1 LTSLAE
7 RLAESLGAKAGK
19 LPGTEVSAVLLHG
32 QWVSLPHLS
41 FGNWPPHQYINEPAP
56 SFGSHLSWHWRG
68 TNHSLKNPYKLTSWL
83 YLKPECS
90 FSGALQKKIKRAKQQ
105 AFSCKAGGL
114 ELLNEFWP
122 VYARHIHRLGSLPL
136 PKRFFRVLLEGF
148 DEGKA
153 EIILL
158 YQQGKVRG
166 AACNLFVSGFYE
178 NAWFATKQSAQN
190 KGGSYFMH
198 DFMIQRAQQL
208 GAEVYSFGRSTPQS
222 GVHQFKRQW
231 GTIDIPLAW
240 YENGG
245 LIAENPHRLRPLGK
259 LLKYLP
265 FPLVALLGNWAFK
278 RIY

>member
-1 LTSLAE
+1 
-7 RLAESLGAKAGK
+7 
-19 LPGTEVSAVLLHG
+19 
-32 QWVSLPHLS
+32 
-41 FGNWPPHQYINEPAP
+41 
-56 SFGSHLSWHWRG
+56 
-68 TNHSLKNPYKLTSWL
+68 
-83 YLKPECS
+83 
-90 FSGALQKKIKRAKQQ
+90 
-105 AFSCKAGGL
+105 
-114 ELLNEFWP
+114 
-122 VYARHIHRLGSLPL
+122 
-136 PKRFFRVLLEGF
+136 
-148 DEGKA
+148 
-153 EIILL
+153 
-158 YQQGKVRG
+158 
-166 AACNLFVSGFYE
+166 
-178 NAWFATKQSAQN
+178 
-190 KGGSYFMH
+190 MH